1 MTLKT
6 ERKRKI
12 GRKTGRSNNRL
23 ITRSLSSTSPKK
35 TRHRIRWERLWFRWR
50 RRWRAYRRLRIDFQM
65 GNKSLGTCLTFL
77 SRKGLRK
84 DRIKVLHFLLEEI
97 LHSER
102 KMRRDKQMDGDD
114 DFFLIENME
123 TSEFTVLDLE
133 KTTSI
138 QKVLKVDRTKKC
150 WTPIR
155 HIFIK
160 TLSNDEDN
168 ASDADSSIPQNPIRL
183 LSCCRSPNQKRS
195 SQTQIRRPIRRPRIL
210 ISRLLLWKKK
220 DQNSRSTKVWAV
232 LKSGV

>member
-1 MTLKT
+1 
-6 ERKRKI
+6 
-12 GRKTGRSNNRL
+12 
-23 ITRSLSSTSPKK
+23 
-35 TRHRIRWERLWFRWR
+35 
-50 RRWRAYRRLRIDFQM
+50 M

-102 KMRRDKQMDGDD
+102 KMRKDKQMDGDD

-138 QKVLKVDRTKKC
+138 HKVIKVGRTKKC

-160 TLSNDEDN
+160 TLTDDEDN
-168 ASDADSSIPQNPIRL
+168 ASDADSSIPQNLIQPL
-183 LSCCRSPNQKRS
+183 LSCCRPPSQKRS
-195 SQTQIRRPIRRPRIL
+195 SQTQIRRPRIL
-210 ISRLLLWKKK
+210 PSRLLL
-220 DQNSRSTKVWAV
+220 
-232 LKSGV
+232 